1 MMDKMEAGRCRLDV
15 CHSERS
21 ETKRRI
27 FLPFAFFLFSIISFG
42 QINTEIDTARIK
54 IGEPIQYTLTVPFNS
69 KDKIQLPQ
77 FKDTLSFHIEILDQ
91 KIDTVLDGEKQKLV
105 QHLSITSF
113 DPGDFLIRSFP
124 VVVND
129 DTLLSA
135 SFQIKVDDV
144 EIDSANLGGF
154 PIKPIMEEEYTW
166 KDYWDKYWVYFVVG
180 ALVLI
185 ALLVVAILFLRDKK
199 RKDEKSYIVKT
210 PYEEAIESLK
220 NIDKKK
226 YLEKGQVYPF
236 YSELSFMLRR
246 YVGRVYNF
254 SSLEL
259 LSDDLVDYFRKTTH
273 LDKEDLDRL
282 KQFLYDSD
290 LVKFAKSEPDEQ
302 MHAFYRK
309 WAEELIE
316 KLKPMNLEDETVPE
330 IKPNEK
336 FRKLK

>member
-1 MMDKMEAGRCRLDV
+1 MM
-15 CHSERS
+15 
-21 ETKRRI
+21 KRRDVGCWMRDVRRGI
-27 FLPFAFFLFSIISFG
+27 FMSIFYSLFSIFSFG
-42 QINTEIDTARIK
+42 QVNTEIDTARIK

-69 KDKIQLPQ
+69 KDKIELP
-77 FKDTLSFHIEILDQ
+77 KLEDTLSFHIEILDQ
-91 KIDTVLDGEKQKLV
+91 KIDTILDGEKKKLV

-113 DPGDFLIRSFP
+113 DPGDFLLRSLP

-135 SFQIKVDDV
+135 SFQIKVEDV
-144 EIDSANLGGF
+144 VIDSANLGGF

-166 KDYWDKYWVYFVVG
+166 KDYWDKYWMYFVVG
-180 ALVLI
+180 ALILI

-199 RKDEKSYIVKT
+199 RKDEKSRIVKS

-226 YLEKGQVYPF
+226 YLEKGQIYPF
-236 YSELSFMLRR
+236 YSELSFTLRK

-309 WAEELIE
+309 WAEDLIE
-316 KLKPMNLEDETVPE
+316 KVKPMNLEDETVPE

>member
-1 MMDKMEAGRCRLDV
+1 MMKMMDAGRWMLDV
-15 CHSERS
+15 FHSERS
-21 ETKRRI
+21 KSR
-27 FLPFAFFLFSIISFG
+27 FFCLLPFAFCLFSVFSFG
-42 QINTEIDTARIK
+42 QINTKIDTAHIK
-54 IGEPIQYTLTVPFNS
+54 IGEPIQYTLTVPLNS

-77 FKDTLSFHIEILDQ
+77 LKDTLSFHIEILDQ
-91 KIDTVLDGEKQKLV
+91 KIDTILEGEKKKLV

-113 DPGDFLIRSFP
+113 DPGDFLIRSLP

-144 EIDSANLGGF
+144 VIDSANLGGF
-154 PIKPIMEEEYTW
+154 PIKPIMAEEYTW
-166 KDYWDKYWVYFVVG
+166 KDYWDKYWMYFVAG
-180 ALVLI
+180 ALILI
-185 ALLVVAILFLRDKK
+185 ALLIVAILFLRDKK

-226 YLEKGQVYPF
+226 YLEKGQIYPF
-236 YSELSFMLRR
+236 YSDLSYTLRR

-259 LSDDLVDYFRKTTH
+259 LSDDLIEYFRKTTH
-273 LDKEDLDRL
+273 LDKNDLDKL
-282 KQFLYDSD
+282 KEFLYDSD
-290 LVKFAKSEPDEQ
+290 LVKFAKSEPDEHT
-302 MHAFYRK
+302 HALYRK
-309 WAEELIE
+309 WAEDLIE
-316 KLKPMNLEDETVPE
+316 KIKPLELEDESVPE